1 MYLVNDERCVNF
13 FFAAKSFQ
21 DESSPFSTSPSNP
34 EEGGMEED
42 PVAGTPGALASGP
55 ATSSALED
63 LDDSVVEAELA
74 QLNRNAEMKKGS
86 SGGNGGE
93 GGQMMTSSTP
103 QPTSSSATPT
113 TSSASSTPKP
123 LQLTQSVAAAAAD
136 ESAEEHDS
144 FHLESPPAG
153 ITAAARSEL
162 VFVPTKCVLN
172 NLLIL
177 FPLHIQNRW
186 R

>member
-42 PVAGTPGALASGP
+42 TVAGALASGP
-55 ATSSALED
+55 ATPSALED

-86 SGGNGGE
+86 SGGNGGD

-123 LQLTQSVAAAAAD
+123 LQLTQSVAAAAD

-162 VFVPTKCVLN
+162 VFVPTKYPLN

-177 FPLHIQNRW
+177 FPLHTYSKQMEIS
-186 R
+186 

>member
-1 MYLVNDERCVNF
+1 
-13 FFAAKSFQ
+13 
-21 DESSPFSTSPSNP
+21 
-34 EEGGMEED
+34 MEED
-42 PVAGTPGALASGP
+42 TIAGTSGALASGP
-55 ATSSALED
+55 ATPSALED

-86 SGGNGGE
+86 GGNGGD

-123 LQLTQSVAAAAAD
+123 LQLTQSVAAAAD

-177 FPLHIQNRW
+177 FPLLTYSKQMDIS
-186 R
+186 

>member
-1 MYLVNDERCVNF
+1 
-13 FFAAKSFQ
+13 
-21 DESSPFSTSPSNP
+21 
-34 EEGGMEED
+34 MEED
-42 PVAGTPGALASGP
+42 TIAGTSGALASGP
-55 ATSSALED
+55 ATPSALED

-86 SGGNGGE
+86 SGGKGGE
-93 GGQMMTSSTP
+93 MMTSSTP

-123 LQLTQSVAAAAAD
+123 LQLTQSVAAAAD

-153 ITAAARSEL
+153 ITAAARSES
-162 VFVPTKCVLN
+162 VFVPTKYPLN

>member
-1 MYLVNDERCVNF
+1 MRQL

-42 PVAGTPGALASGP
+42 TVAGALASGP
-55 ATSSALED
+55 ATPSALED

-86 SGGNGGE
+86 GGNGGD

-162 VFVPTKCVLN
+162 VFVPTKCALS
-172 NLLIL
+172 NL
-177 FPLHIQNRW
+177 
-186 R
+186 